1 MSEENHPNTDT
12 QLVRVNGNILRKVF
26 GKFVENWTKDEIDQL
41 VDLWSKG
48 LTSREIGNVVGKSR
62 NAVIGKAHRMQLPQR
77 RPRNQYSDKIGS
89 ERHPIR
95 VPSKATNNDSE
106 MRKIAP
112 PKFFAPTEP
121 LTGTDP
127 ISIMKLG
134 PRTCRSI
141 VGKGA
146 DGLATYCGEVT
157 YWNEN
162 TQRFNSYCGTHY
174 DIYYDLNRRRRF

>member
-1 MSEENHPNTDT
+1 MSEENYPNTDF
-12 QLVRVNGNILRKVF
+12 QLVEVHGNLLRKVF
-26 GKFVENWTKDEIDQL
+26 GKFVENWKKEQIDQL

-48 LTSREIGNVVGKSR
+48 LTSGEIGSVVGKTR
-62 NAVIGKAHRMQLPQR
+62 NAVIGKAHRMKLAPR
-77 RPRNQYSDKIGS
+77 RPGNQYSNKIGA
-89 ERHPIR
+89 ERQPTR
-95 VPSKATNNDSE
+95 VPSKDANNDNE
-106 MRKIAP
+106 MRKVIP
-112 PKFFAPTEP
+112 PKFFAAPKP

-127 ISIMKLG
+127 ISIMELG

-141 VGKGA
+141 VGKGD
-146 DGLATYCGEVT
+146 DGLATYCGELT